1 MKRVLLLSAFLIF
14 SINIFAQTPPT
25 SFDLSG
31 YGVKIEP
38 DRRLMVVMAS
48 LEAAGL
54 DTPLT
59 ADGEVFR
66 RKFKADL
73 QSLDPDLRRQMVV
86 FVERYKTRF
95 TEKYKQDLDEAGK
108 KEFTA
113 FLENSKKGLSDE
125 EKKQFTDKYKTYFT
139 GLTAPFISMAYTL
152 SPAPD
157 FSDPLRATD
166 LPGELLEVLD
176 FAPLVRQFYR
186 SVIKKDGES
195 VATKTRLDEYYKDY
209 QAAGDLM
216 RPSTI
221 KMVSD
226 LLDYLHTRP
235 ELTSVDRIKTQ
246 VKNSKG
252 KKNLEKIELRE
263 RTRRFFIVPE
273 MLAPKETINF
283 RNIGDDYFAIVP
295 PATNLSVSEV
305 RRAYLQ
311 FVVDPLVLKNGK
323 DVSTMRDGIK
333 MLLDERRKSNPD
345 VSPDVFITVLRS
357 LIAAIDARQQA
368 YEKYRIATEDARRYN
383 RKPISEG
390 IDAQQ
395 KKTAKITD
403 ELFVVDG
410 KFVMPR
416 VDNEVA
422 LQLSE
427 AYENGAVLSFYFA
440 EQLKG
445 LEDSGF
451 DIAGSIRDF
460 ILALDATKETNRLA
474 QNAEARKNALAAR
487 EERRKN
493 SGNQEI
499 VIDNPVTKRLL
510 EIDLITKQ
518 KNYAEAEKRLVQ
530 LVGEYPNESR
540 VYYALG
546 RVASLSAEGVT
557 DETARNKRLLDAKAA
572 YERAILATRKYPDP
586 ATKKPDAALISLS
599 YVALARIYEFA
610 GDTSYAIKIYEAAIQ
625 MGDVNDG
632 AYKEA
637 VAARER
643 LIKEQ

>member
-1 MKRVLLLSAFLIF
+1 MKRVLLLSAILIF
-14 SINIFAQTPPT
+14 SVNIFAQTPPT

-59 ADGEVFR
+59 ADGEIFR
-66 RKFKADL
+66 RKLKADL
-73 QSLDPDLRRQMVV
+73 QSLNPDLRRQMVV

-95 TEKYKQDLDEAGK
+95 TENYKQALDEAGK
-108 KEFTA
+108 KEFSA
-113 FLENSKKGLSDE
+113 FLEKSKQGLSAE

-157 FSDPLRATD
+157 FSDPPRATD

-186 SVIKKDGES
+186 SAIKKDGED
-195 VATKTRLDEYYKDY
+195 VLMKTRLEDYYKDY

-216 RPSTI
+216 RPSTV

-235 ELTSVDRIKTQ
+235 ELTSIDRIKTQ

-311 FVVDPLVLKNGK
+311 FVVDPLVLKNGR

-345 VSPDVFITVLRS
+345 VSPDIFITVSRS
-357 LIAAIDARQQA
+357 LIAAIDARQIEF
-368 YEKYRIATEDARRYN
+368 EKTRIATAQARRN
-383 RKPISEG
+383 
-390 IDAQQ
+390 IDQM
-395 KKTAKITD
+395 KTEKEKLAVSD
-403 ELFVVDG
+403 ELK
-410 KFVMPR
+410 KFKNTLS
-416 VDNEVA
+416 NETA

-427 AYENGAVLSFYFA
+427 AYENGAVLAFYFA
-440 EQLKG
+440 DQLKG

-451 DIAGSIRDF
+451 DIAGSMRDF

-487 EERRKN
+487 EERRSK

-510 EIDLITKQ
+510 EIDTITRQ
-518 KNYAEAEKRLVQ
+518 KNYAEAEKRLIQ
-530 LVGEYPNESR
+530 LSGEYPNESR

-572 YERAILATRKYPDP
+572 YEKAILATRNYPDP
-586 ATKKPDAALISLS
+586 ATNRPDAALISLS

-610 GDTSYAIKIYEAAIQ
+610 GDTSYAIKVYEAAIQ
-625 MGDVNDG
+625 MGDVSDG

>member
-1 MKRVLLLSAFLIF
+1 
-14 SINIFAQTPPT
+14 
-25 SFDLSG
+25 
-31 YGVKIEP
+31 
-38 DRRLMVVMAS
+38 MVVMAS

-59 ADGEVFR
+59 ADGEKFR
-66 RKFKADL
+66 RKLKTDL
-73 QSLDPDLRRQMVV
+73 QSISPELRQKLVV

-95 TEKYKQDLDEAGK
+95 AEKYKQELSEADKKEFSALLEKSRQGLSKEERKQFTEKYK
-108 KEFTA
+108 A
-113 FLENSKKGLSDE
+113 FFN
-125 EKKQFTDKYKTYFT
+125 

-157 FSDPLRATD
+157 FSDPRRETD
-166 LPGELLEVLD
+166 LPGDLLEVLD
-176 FAPLVRQFYR
+176 FAPLVRELYR
-186 SVIKKDGES
+186 AALKSK
-195 VATKTRLDEYYKDY
+195 LDEYAKDY
-209 QAAGDLM
+209 QTAGDAM
-216 RPSTI
+216 RLSTVR
-221 KMVSD
+221 MVFG
-226 LLDYLHTRP
+226 LLNYLHTRP
-235 ELTSVDRIKTQ
+235 ELTYLDRIKTQ
-246 VKNSKG
+246 VKDSKG

-263 RTRRFFIVPE
+263 RTRRFYIVPE
-273 MLAPKETINF
+273 MFAVRETVNF

-295 PATNLSVSEV
+295 PATDLSVSEV

-323 DVSTMRDGIK
+323 EISTVRDGIK
-333 MLLDERRKSNPD
+333 TLLDERRKSNPN
-345 VSPDVFITVLRS
+345 VSPDVFLTVSRS
-357 LIAAIDARQQA
+357 LVAAIDARQIEFEKTRLATAQA
-368 YEKYRIATEDARRYN
+368 RQNIDLMKTVNEKKAVSAGLETF
-383 RKPISEG
+383 
-390 IDAQQ
+390 
-395 KKTAKITD
+395 KKTIA
-403 ELFVVDG
+403 
-410 KFVMPR
+410 
-416 VDNEVA
+416 NETA

-440 EQLKG
+440 DQLKG

-493 SGNQEI
+493 SGGQEI

-610 GDTSYAIKIYEAAIQ
+610 GDTSYAIKVYEAAIQ
-625 MGDVNDG
+625 MGDVSDG

-637 VAARER
+637 VAAREK